1 MFLDTQKQFQEQMN
15 RHIHGHA
22 DPKGLLSKMEPGYA
36 EAYAEWELENKETL
50 YQWSAEE
57 HTQSFADFLEKK
69 VHDRLIALVGD
80 KQDLKELANRGQL
93 LLASKDNGKTFDTF
107 LKPEDEVNPMDYV
120 LLSPTFRSTTTNFK
134 EVREEQ
140 SLVHIVSKLR
150 DQHYGVNNAWIEN
163 GVVHVDALHP
173 LRGTYEVQ
181 VDLNQPTALPL
192 TYAFINAEGRKEV
205 PETQLPEE
213 FGLAEQDI
221 TLQAPSETEALIMD
235 SVDDNKNKRKLAV
248 LAASTAAWIAAQKG
262 DAQRS
267 PSQAELAAEQA
278 RNQMVRHEAGVHG
291 ALSLP
296 NVMASKA
303 HFVQQSKGIDDS
315 KKREAQRFELAKE
328 KEREYAKRKQEEQKK
343 RQEENKQSQK
353 RLAQGAAAGAGIL
366 GGVLSAFAGSS
377 LFLGHISN
385 LNNL

>member
-1 MFLDTQKQFQEQMN
+1 MFLDSQKQFQEQMN
-15 RHIHGHA
+15 RHIHGEALH
-22 DPKGLLSKMEPGYA
+22 LEPGYK
-36 EAYAEWELENKETL
+36 EAYAEWEVENKETI

-57 HTQSFADFLEKK
+57 RTQSFADFLEKK
-69 VHDRLIALVGD
+69 VHARLIALVGD
-80 KQDLKELANRGQL
+80 KQELKELANRGQL
-93 LLASKDNGKTFDTF
+93 LLASKDGGKTFDTF
-107 LKPEDEVNPMDYV
+107 LTPEDETKVNPMDYV

-140 SLVHIVSKLR
+140 ALVHIVSKLR
-150 DQHYGVNNAWIEN
+150 DQHYGVNHAWIEN

-181 VDLNQPTALPL
+181 VDLDQSTTLPL
-192 TYAFINAEGRKEV
+192 NYKFINAEGTTEV

-221 TLQAPSETEALIMD
+221 TLQVPSETEALMMD
-235 SVDDNKNKRKLAV
+235 PVNDDKNKRKLAV
-248 LAASTAAWIAAQKG
+248 LAASTAAWIAAQQAGAKQG
-262 DAQRS
+262 
-267 PSQAELAAEQA
+267 PSSAELATEQA
-278 RNQMVRHEAGVHG
+278 RNQMVRHEAGSQG
-291 ALSLP
+291 AMSLP

-303 HFVQQSKGIDDS
+303 HFARQNQGLEGS

-328 KEREYAKRKQEEQKK
+328 KEREYAKRKQEEQRK